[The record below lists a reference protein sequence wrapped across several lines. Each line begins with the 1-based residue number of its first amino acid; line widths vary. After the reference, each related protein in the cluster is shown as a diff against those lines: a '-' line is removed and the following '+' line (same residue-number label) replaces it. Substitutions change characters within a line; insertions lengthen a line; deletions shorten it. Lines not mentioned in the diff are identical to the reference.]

1 MFFQSQIEK
10 FETMITELKNIILE
24 LRAKQGLILK
34 KLNTIERQI
43 NKKI

>member
-10 FETMITELKNIILE
+10 FETMITELKNIILN
-24 LRAKQGLILK
+24 LRAKQDLILE
-34 KLNTIERQI
+34 KLSTIERQI